1 MPEFLNSKGEA
12 VKLNAKEEAVA
23 KALELQ
29 HAEYLNALGIEIP
42 ITTLTTAIKS
52 VSEQKFFR
60 ISPADYMPVVVG
72 EGAFGTNLL
81 KYLSYNM
88 SGDFETGI
96 IHQGVAQSELA
107 QADAG
112 VEGISI
118 PIINWAKGLN
128 WNLFE
133 VQTAAKTGNWD
144 IITEKEK
151 SRKTNWDLGIQKV
164 AFLGSEAVPGVKG
177 LLNQDGVTSNTTT
190 ITGAITD
197 MSAAAYQGFVG
208 KVYGDFRANSDY
220 TAEPDLFII
229 PESDYNGLASA
240 VDPNFPIMS
249 KLEYLKKAF
258 REIVGHDVEVKKLA
272 YADAARS
279 GLGVQRYV
287 MLRKDA
293 DTLAMN
299 IPVDYTSTMANSIN
313 GFNWQNAAYGQFTG
327 VKVYR
332 PKEVLYFDYESSESA
347 S

>member
-1 MPEFLNSKGEA
+1 MIEFLNSKGEA
-12 VKLNAKEEAVA
+12 VKLNAKEAEVA

-29 HAEYLNALGIEIP
+29 HAQYLNALGIEIP

-60 ISPADYMPVVVG
+60 VAPADYMPVVVG

-81 KYLSYNM
+81 KYVSYNM
-88 SGDFETGI
+88 AGDFENGI

-112 VEGISI
+112 VEGIHI

-164 AFLGSEAVPGVKG
+164 AFLGSSAVPAVKG
-177 LLNQDGVTSNTTT
+177 LLNQTDVTSDTTT
-190 ITGAITD
+190 ITKPIKSMDVTEFQAFIGGLYE
-197 MSAAAYQGFVG
+197 AYR
-208 KVYGDFRANSDY
+208 KNSDY

-229 PESDYNGLASA
+229 PESDYNGLAAATS
-240 VDPNFPIMS
+240 PQFPIKT
-249 KLEYLKKAF
+249 KLQYL
-258 REIVGHDVEVKKLA
+258 REMFAEITGHAVEIKKLA
-272 YADAARS
+272 YADMAQS
-279 GLGVQRYV
+279 GLQVQRYT

-299 IPVDYTSTMANSIN
+299 IPVDYTSTLANSIN

-332 PKEVLYFDYESSESA
+332 PKEVLYFDFTPSA